1 MERLILDSGVLIAA
15 ERGRVRVPDDDV
27 AIAAITA
34 SEMLVG
40 VARADERHR
49 DHRTR
54 SVEAVLRTFE
64 ILPFD
69 LAAAR
74 KHALLVA
81 WTQRSGSPRGAHDL
95 IIAATASA
103 TGRTVLTTD
112 QRGFAELP
120 GVTMRVLTSM

>member
-34 SEMLVG
+34 SELLVG
-40 VARADERHR
+40 VARADERNR
-49 DHRTR
+49 SRRSR
-54 SVEAVLRTFE
+54 SVEEVLRAVE

-69 LAAAR
+69 RAAAR
-74 KHALLVA
+74 QHALLMA
-81 WTQRSGSPRGAHDL
+81 WTQASGAPCGAHDL

-103 TGRTVLTTD
+103 TGRTVVTTD
-112 QRGFAELP
+112 QRGFGELP
-120 GVTMRVLTSM
+120 GVAVRVLTSM